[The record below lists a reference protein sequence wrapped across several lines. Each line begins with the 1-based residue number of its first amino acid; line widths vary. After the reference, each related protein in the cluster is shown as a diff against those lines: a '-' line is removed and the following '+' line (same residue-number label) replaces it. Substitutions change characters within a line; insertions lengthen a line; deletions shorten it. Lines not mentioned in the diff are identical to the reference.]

1 MREYFI
7 VDDFKIAKK
16 MSDILHMGYYIITND
31 DNKVMYSFNRIDGVV
46 DIYNEIVKTLLK
58 R

>member
-1 MREYFI
+1 MSEYLV
-7 VDDFKIAKK
+7 VDSLEIAEK
-16 MSDILHMGYYIITND
+16 MSNILHMGYYIITND
-31 DNKVMYSFNRIDGVV
+31 DNKVMYSFNRVKGIV

>member
-1 MREYFI
+1 MSEYLV
-7 VDDFKIAKK
+7 VDSLELAEK
-16 MSDILHMGYYIITND
+16 MSNILHMGYYMITND
-31 DNKVMYSFNRIDGVV
+31 NNKVMYSFDRVDGIV